1 MFFAQR
7 CLQDLF
13 LFSFC
18 VLFSFLPRAVW
29 QNKPPVLG
37 NSNRK
42 KRSLEKIENKW
53 LKLKNT
59 FLHKQHIVLE
69 GRNILII
76 HNSWMSL
83 RQI

>member
-7 CLQDLF
+7 CLRDLF
-13 LFSFC
+13 FLFVFC
-18 VLFSFLPRAVW
+18 FLFDLEQYGKINPQSLAIVIE
-29 QNKPPVLG
+29 
-37 NSNRK
+37 K
-42 KRSLEKIENKW
+42 KKSLEKIENKW

-76 HNSWMSL
+76 QNSWMSL